1 MLDVK
6 AYVEQLNRLELDLL
20 NKFFTNCKIDNK
32 FAKDDLQY
40 LLITI
45 DKNKNIRFQAYLCV
59 LKKVFAY
66 YIKHYI
72 DTNFNEYLFENIE
85 LFTKFSNTYN
95 FSIKD
100 EVIENIFNEINPD
113 IIMQILEDFHNK
125 FLNTEIIVKNGIFQ
139 FETSKINSKNTGSVY
154 TKNNISKEICEKSIK
169 NKLVTIGNSSDV
181 KLLDFGS
188 GTGRFYFE
196 ALKILE
202 SVISRSKQEI
212 ILNNLYAIDIDEVAI
227 NILRLKALGYIE
239 KLNINKITKLF
250 NNTICRNMLMI
261 QKLMLFKANDN
272 LLNMSNDFQDVI
284 SNGGF
289 DIIVSNPPYA
299 ILKVNKKENKK
310 EAYRKYYDELTAKI
324 NNEVSYFNKSEYYQ
338 YSTEGMLN
346 YYKLSIEMMLNLAKK
361 EASFGIICPATLFTD
376 CSAKKLRKF
385 LLLKNRISEIN
396 YYPENANL
404 FDNVSQ
410 ATVIFYLTKNEKTT
424 DINIKIKNDSF
435 IVNIKDIEKS
445 FSNLEIPYI
454 NKIGWE
460 IIHKLSKFKKL
471 KENGNIRN
479 KRGELDL
486 TLYKKF
492 ITNTPTKFRLVRGN
506 MISEEKGIIDKN
518 NEFVMEEFINNKSED
533 YLINDFNQ
541 SRLICQQISN
551 IDTLKRLNF
560 TISNKNDIIAN
571 SCNYLTIKNKKSIK
585 PLLAIMNSYLLNWRF
600 KISSGNNHINNYELD
615 ELPILECN
623 QDFKSKDKLDLN
635 IEICKKYTLTNEEI
649 KYILKDYYSKDEL
662 SDKLGEVLNV

>member
-139 FETSKINSKNTGSVY
+139 FEASKINSKNTGSVY

-169 NKLVTIGNSSDV
+169 NKLMTIGNSSDV

-518 NEFVMEEFINNKSED
+518 NEFVMEEFITNKSED

>member
-139 FETSKINSKNTGSVY
+139 FEASKINSKNTGSVY

-169 NKLVTIGNSSDV
+169 NKLVTIGNLSDV

>member
-6 AYVEQLNRLELDLL
+6 NYIEQLNRIELGLL
-20 NKFFTNCKIDNK
+20 NNYLINLKFTNNICE
-32 FAKDDLQY
+32 DDLQY

-59 LKKVFAY
+59 VKKVFDY
-66 YIKHYI
+66 YIRHYVDNNI
-72 DTNFNEYLFENIE
+72 GKYLFDNIE
-85 LFTKFSNTYN
+85 IFTKISNYYN
-95 FSIKD
+95 FSIED
-100 EVIENIFNEINPD
+100 DVIKNIFANATTSDVP
-113 IIMQILEDFHNK
+113 QILEALHNN
-125 FLNTEIIVKNGIFQ
+125 FLNTEIIVKKGIFQ
-139 FETSKINSKNTGSVY
+139 FESSKMNSKNTGSVY
-154 TKNNISKEICEKSIK
+154 TRSNISNEICEKTIK
-169 NKLVTIGNSSDV
+169 NKLIKADTQDNLKI
-181 KLLDFGS
+181 LDFGS

-202 SVISRSKQEI
+202 YITSKSKQEL
-212 ILNNLYAIDIDEVAI
+212 ILNNLYAIDIDEIAI
-227 NILRLKALGYIE
+227 NILRLKAISYLE
-239 KLNINKITKLF
+239 RLNIDAITTLFKNTLCKNMLINQKLSLFEVNNDLF
-250 NNTICRNMLMI
+250 NMN
-261 QKLMLFKANDN
+261 
-272 LLNMSNDFQDVI
+272 SDFQNVI

-310 EAYRKYYDELTAKI
+310 QAYQKYYDELTAKI
-324 NNEVSYFNKSEYYQ
+324 NDEICYFNNSEYYQ

-376 CSAKKLRKF
+376 CSAKKLRRH
-385 LLLKNRISEIN
+385 LLLNNKVSEIN

-410 ATVIFYLTKNEKTT
+410 ATVIFYLVKNGKT
-424 DINIKIKNDSF
+424 DNINIKIKNESF
-435 IVNIKDIEKS
+435 AVNIKDIEKS

-454 NKIGWE
+454 NKIGWG
-460 IIHKLSKFKKL
+460 ILNKLSRFKKL
-471 KENGNIRN
+471 KENSDIRN

-506 MISEEKGIIDKN
+506 MISEENGIVDKN
-518 NEFVMEEFINNKSED
+518 NEFVLEDFVKNKSED
-533 YLINDFNQ
+533 YLNNDFNQ

-560 TISNKNDIIAN
+560 TISDKSDIIAN
-571 SCNYLTIKNKKSIK
+571 SCNYLTVKNKNSIK
-585 PLLAIMNSYLLNWRF
+585 SLLAIMNSYLLNWRF

-635 IEICKKYTLTNEEI
+635 IEICKKYTLTDEET
-649 KYILKDYYSKDEL
+649 KYILKDYYSKEVL
-662 SDKLGEVLNV
+662 SDKLGELVNV

>member
-100 EVIENIFNEINPD
+100 EVIKNIFNEINPD

-125 FLNTEIIVKNGIFQ
+125 FLNTEIIVKNGIFR
-139 FETSKINSKNTGSVY
+139 FEASKINSKNTGSVY

-169 NKLVTIGNSSDV
+169 NKLMTIGNSSDV

-410 ATVIFYLTKNEKTT
+410 ATVIFYLTKNKKTT

-533 YLINDFNQ
+533 YLTNDFNQ

>member
-1 MLDVK
+1 
-6 AYVEQLNRLELDLL
+6 
-20 NKFFTNCKIDNK
+20 
-32 FAKDDLQY
+32 
-40 LLITI
+40 
-45 DKNKNIRFQAYLCV
+45 
-59 LKKVFAY
+59 
-66 YIKHYI
+66 
-72 DTNFNEYLFENIE
+72 
-85 LFTKFSNTYN
+85 
-95 FSIKD
+95 
-100 EVIENIFNEINPD
+100 
-113 IIMQILEDFHNK
+113 
-125 FLNTEIIVKNGIFQ
+125 
-139 FETSKINSKNTGSVY
+139 
-154 TKNNISKEICEKSIK
+154 
-169 NKLVTIGNSSDV
+169 
-181 KLLDFGS
+181 
-188 GTGRFYFE
+188 
-196 ALKILE
+196 
-202 SVISRSKQEI
+202 
-212 ILNNLYAIDIDEVAI
+212 
-227 NILRLKALGYIE
+227 
-239 KLNINKITKLF
+239 
-250 NNTICRNMLMI
+250 
-261 QKLMLFKANDN
+261 
-272 LLNMSNDFQDVI
+272 MSNDFQDVI

-533 YLINDFNQ
+533 YLTNDFNQ

>member
-1 MLDVK
+1 MLDIKV
-6 AYVEQLNRLELDLL
+6 YVEQMNRVELNLL
-20 NKFFTNCKIDNK
+20 NNYLISCKFNNKIDE
-32 FAKDDLQY
+32 DDLQY

-59 LKKVFAY
+59 LKKVFDY

-72 DTNFNEYLFENIE
+72 DKNLNKYLFENIE
-85 LFTKFSNTYN
+85 LFTNFPNNYN
-95 FSIKD
+95 FSLSD
-100 EVIENIFNEINPD
+100 EIIENIFDNVASND
-113 IIMQILEDFHNK
+113 IPQILEDFHNK

-139 FETSKINSKNTGSVY
+139 FEASKINSKNTGSVY

-169 NKLVTIGNSSDV
+169 NKLMTIGNSSDV

-533 YLINDFNQ
+533 YLTNDFNQ

>member
-139 FETSKINSKNTGSVY
+139 FEASKINSKNTGSVY

>member
-139 FETSKINSKNTGSVY
+139 FEASKINSKNTGSVY

-169 NKLVTIGNSSDV
+169 NKLMTIGNSSDV

>member
-139 FETSKINSKNTGSVY
+139 FEASKINSKNTGSVY

-169 NKLVTIGNSSDV
+169 NKLMTIGNSSDV

-261 QKLMLFKANDN
+261 QKLMLFKSNDN

-471 KENGNIRN
+471 KENSNIRN

-533 YLINDFNQ
+533 YLTNDFNQ

>member
-139 FETSKINSKNTGSVY
+139 FEASKINSKNTGSVY

-169 NKLVTIGNSSDV
+169 NKLMTIGNSSDV

-533 YLINDFNQ
+533 YLTNDFNQ